1 MAQPSINRAKGKLDK
16 HSKMQLRIA
25 LSILYMQENKTENE
39 KYAKKKKQ
47 RPRRCRSPCLAEGI
61 RGRVRSRSA
70 IFYMQENETK
80 NGKSEKKE
88 AETPLAGAPA
98 GLRQSRR
105 PKRRPTGRKRF
116 HSAACPL
123 YICKKKE
130 QNHEKQKGGP
140 FLVAERTGPCTLRGQ
155 AGCAK

>member
-70 IFYMQENETK
+70 IFYMQENDGESVQGDTDRGRRALRTHRPALFSRLMRADK
-80 NGKSEKKE
+80 RKDGRVLTGGDRKVCVYYRHRQVPKGRCRGNAKDKKGDICRDSHG
-88 AETPLAGAPA
+88 P
-98 GLRQSRR
+98 
-105 PKRRPTGRKRF
+105 
-116 HSAACPL
+116 SA
-123 YICKKKE
+123 
-130 QNHEKQKGGP
+130 
-140 FLVAERTGPCTLRGQ
+140 
-155 AGCAK
+155 